1 MKNSRSLG
9 STGENVLVAI
19 IAIGLI
25 VFLLVTV
32 GFENAKQWLFSPL
45 VWDDPKG
52 FSIALIEKEET
63 TNWVTLTF
71 SITNQTVDEIS
82 SGEFWAIVD
91 GNYLSFYVPDRIKP
105 FSERITEVDIGKD
118 GSRSGFFKAVSGKQ
132 VWEIHPEYHV
142 EYLSYPFSAETGER
156 SYQANTW
163 LKPLVLLVLSG
174 ILCFLGLSGKVKF
187 LPLRILFKLAGVPA
201 LLIVIVILA
210 GGASKGTSSND
221 SVEEDRQRRASEEY
235 KRQAGFKAAAEQRG
249 DRESAA
255 RAQRG
260 MDKAMADMV
269 GGNSNA
275 AQRYKQY
282 ASYKAGAAM
291 TGRTGDAARAQA
303 QMDKAMADMIRET
316 KKGE

>member
-32 GFENAKQWLFSPL
+32 GIENAKQWLFSPF

-52 FSIALIEKEET
+52 FSITLIDKEESST
-63 TNWVTLTF
+63 RMTLTF
-71 SITNQTVDEIS
+71 SISNQTSDEIS
-82 SGEFWAIVD
+82 SGEFCAIAD
-91 GNYLSFYVPDRIKP
+91 GNYLSFYTSDRIAP
-105 FSERITEVDIGKD
+105 FSESRVAVSFAKD

-142 EYLSYPFSAETGER
+142 KYLHYPYSAETGER
-156 SYQANTW
+156 IFRANTW

-249 DRESAA
+249 DRECAA

-303 QMDKAMADMIRET
+303 QMDKAMADMIREA